1 MDHKEVR
8 VIEPQRQKKSY
19 ATEGKFRTI
28 EPKILYFGTP
38 VALLSS
44 LNEDGSTDLAPI
56 SSFWALGW
64 TLLLGS
70 FTGTKTAHNVARHR
84 ECVVNLPS
92 PEMWHNV
99 EKLAS
104 ANRKKSCAKTQVQ
117 AVSFRAAQVCSGRA
131 HSCGERSAKAGASQG
146 MPGSYG
152 SALSRC
158 INSREKS

>member
-1 MDHKEVR
+1 M
-8 VIEPQRQKKSY
+8 IEPQRQKKSY

-117 AVSFRAAQVCSGRA
+117 AVSFRAAQVA
-131 HSCGERSAKAGASQG
+131 AELTPGASEALKPARARECPVH
-146 MPGSYG
+146 MEARYRAASTPGRK
-152 SALSRC
+152 A
-158 INSREKS
+158 K